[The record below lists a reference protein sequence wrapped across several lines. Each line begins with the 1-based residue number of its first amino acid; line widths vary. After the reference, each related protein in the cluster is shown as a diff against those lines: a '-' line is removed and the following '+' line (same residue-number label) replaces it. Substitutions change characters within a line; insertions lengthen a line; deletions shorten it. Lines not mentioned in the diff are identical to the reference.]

1 MDWNTLLAIIG
12 SGGLVGLVN
21 WLVTLKVNR
30 RKAELDKDDVS
41 RHMAAR
47 DNETIIELYDK
58 NRDILGRLSAL
69 EELLYKVVRC
79 KHYDSCPVRHK
90 LQEYKESYRFQ
101 RNRQP
106 PVEQK
111 GFRYARSNPTKE
123 TGMDTNAARPP

>member
-1 MDWNTLLAIIG
+1 MDWNTLLAMIG

-58 NRDILGRLSAL
+58 NRDILERLAAL
-69 EELLYKVVRC
+69 EEVLYKIVRC
-79 KHYDSCPVRHK
+79 KHYDTCPARSR
-90 LQEYKESYRFQ
+90 LQEYKTNLRYQ

-106 PVEQK
+106 PLEQK
-111 GFRYARSNPTKE
+111 GIRYPRSNPAKDA
-123 TGMDTNAARPP
+123 GICNPAGQPP

>member
-1 MDWNTLLAIIG
+1 MDWNTLLAMIG

-21 WLVTLKVNR
+21 WLVTLKVSR

-58 NRDILGRLSAL
+58 NRDILERLAAL
-69 EELLYKVVRC
+69 EEMLYKLVRC
-79 KHYDSCPVRHK
+79 KHYDTCPARNK
-90 LQEYKESYRFQ
+90 LQEYKANYRYQ

-106 PVEQK
+106 PMAEK
-111 GFRYARSNPTKE
+111 GFRYARSNPAKE
-123 TGMDTNAARPP
+123 TDACDSPARPP